1 MHQKDHHRDLPKEIT
16 FKVIVTSDTISSRL
30 ERGEPF
36 EDETGSEATRLI
48 ASAGFA
54 VNGPIYL
61 PNRLDAIRD
70 RVKGEAGSGGADVI
84 IISGGTGISPRDIT
98 VEAVSPLFDKELPG
112 FGELFR
118 RLSFESIGTSAIA
131 SRSTAGLVGRALVF
145 ALPGSPPAV
154 RLALEK
160 IILPEAPHLL
170 KMAKG

>member
-1 MHQKDHHRDLPKEIT
+1 MHQKDHHRDLPKEIS

-30 ERGEPF
+30 ERGMPY

-48 ASAGFA
+48 KSAGFA
-54 VNGPIYL
+54 VDGPIYL

-70 RVKGEAGSGGADVI
+70 RVKGEASGGADVI
-84 IISGGTGISPRDIT
+84 VISGGTGISPRDVT
-98 VEAVSPLFDKELPG
+98 VEAVSPLFEKELPG

-118 RLSFESIGTSAIA
+118 RMSFEGIGTSAIA